1 MSFAAVAIGTSV
13 AGMGLNYMG
22 ARKQAKENRRTQDA
36 NAAADAEAQRQN
48 WARYLMQRGIDPGAG
63 VETGAVPIN
72 ARAINTR
79 LPLWM
84 NVSRASPTAAPMV
97 SGSAIPAR
105 AVGVVRRKAGV

>member
-1 MSFAAVAIGTSV
+1 MSFAAIAIGTSV
-13 AGMGLNYMG
+13 AGAGLSYMG

-48 WARYLMQRGIDPGAG
+48 WARYLMQRGIDPGQG
-63 VETGAVPIN
+63 VETGALPMN

-84 NVSRASPTAAPMV
+84 NVSRAGPGAMPV
-97 SGSAIPAR
+97 PSGSAIPMR
-105 AVGVVRRKAGV
+105 ATGVVRRKAGV